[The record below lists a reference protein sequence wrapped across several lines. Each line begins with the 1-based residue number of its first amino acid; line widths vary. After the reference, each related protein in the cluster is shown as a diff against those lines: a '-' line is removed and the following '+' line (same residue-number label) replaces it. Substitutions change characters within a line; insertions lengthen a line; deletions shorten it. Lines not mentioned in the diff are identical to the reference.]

1 MIYMCYSNSCMEENG
16 EAVEVVS
23 ISDIKRLINKY
34 MNLNI
39 IIL

>member
-1 MIYMCYSNSCMEENG
+1 MEENG